1 MLRYLMVRS
10 WSCGGTVNM
19 QDLIDKRAH
28 TYSPRSKNVSH
39 SCNACAGRMSRRS
52 RCLALTMCMTPIS
65 ASATLPQNRNE
76 DAHRPR
82 PSATLWIARADRE
95 GDMSGDREEVSY
107 GRPCCPSDYFRQHAP
122 GMGARTAGADTRDRR
137 GGYSRWNGMMTI
149 DVAVHQAVASGQ
161 VTARPMGS
169 CVDFT
174 GTHE

>member
-39 SCNACAGRMSRRS
+39 SCNACAGRMPSRS

-95 GDMSGDREEVSY
+95 GDMSGDRAEVSY
-107 GRPCCPSDYFRQHAP
+107 GRPCCPIGLFQTTCSRHGCPHRRCGYP
-122 GMGARTAGADTRDRR
+122 GSPRRVLEVERHDDDRR
-137 GGYSRWNGMMTI
+137 GCAPSCSFGPSY
-149 DVAVHQAVASGQ
+149 
-161 VTARPMGS
+161 RP
-169 CVDFT
+169 
-174 GTHE
+174 THGKLC